1 MNLTTTIGNTTMNN
15 TTAIPFVN
23 LHSHT
28 GPGSIFDALGFP
40 AEHMNFCYENG
51 GDAMAITDHGNMNSL
66 AYQVLH
72 AKKMHKEGKIFKPI
86 FGIEAYFIPSLQ
98 DWKLEYEKQQ
108 SQKKKKDDESV
119 TATNVEDEGASKK
132 EIKSLLNRRRHLVL
146 LAQNQEGLNNLFKLI
161 SESYKTENFYR
172 FPRIDYE
179 LLQKYNKGI
188 IASSACV
195 TGDSQIETSIG
206 QISMKELVER
216 TISKE
221 QIYVLSFDE
230 QSKKLT
236 YQKVVW
242 ADLTRKNAKIVKITL
257 KDGKEL
263 RLTPDHK
270 VFTDK
275 GWMEAQ
281 DLKNHKGIKIL
292 SLK

>member
-1 MNLTTTIGNTTMNN
+1 MINFT
-15 TTAIPFVN
+15 N
-23 LHSHT
+23 LHSHSVF
-28 GPGSIFDALGFP
+28 SIFDGFGYP
-40 AEHMNFCYENG
+40 ESHFEYAYSNG
-51 GDAMAITDHGNMNSL
+51 ADAMALTDHGNMNSL
-66 AYQVLH
+66 AYSVVH
-72 AKKMHKEGKIFKPI
+72 AKKMQKEGKNFKPI
-86 FGIEAYFIPSLQ
+86 FGIEAYFIPSV
-98 DWKLEYEKQQ
+98 DEWRLEYERIQEE
-108 SQKKKKDDESV
+108 KKSKEESV
-119 TATNVEDEGASKK
+119 SGATVEDEGASKK
-132 EIKSLLNRRRHLVL
+132 EIKSILNRRAHLVL
-146 LAQNQEGLNNLFKLI
+146 LAQNQKGLNNIFKLI
-161 SESYKTENFYR
+161 SESYKNENFYR
-172 FPRIDYE
+172 YPRMDYN
-179 LLQKYNKGI
+179 LLEKYNEGI
-188 IASSACV
+188 IVSSACV